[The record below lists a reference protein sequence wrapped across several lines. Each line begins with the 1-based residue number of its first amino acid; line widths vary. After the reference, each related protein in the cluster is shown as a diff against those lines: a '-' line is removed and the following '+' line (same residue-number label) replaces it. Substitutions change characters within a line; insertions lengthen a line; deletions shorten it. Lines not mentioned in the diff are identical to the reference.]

1 VTDQPKTPQMNVRVE
16 RETRAKAVAIA
27 RVRHEKDD
35 LGTGA
40 SVIVRRALARYIK
53 SHEDELPDWWR
64 DLL

>member
-1 VTDQPKTPQMNVRVE
+1 MNVRVE

-27 RVRHEKDD
+27 RVRHEKDE